1 MRKVFG
7 VMGCEGTESPLSASL
22 QLEVLTNLANET
34 NIPTVLREFQVWAR
48 AAPIQRGPGELPAAP
63 CAQRELSCGLRLLLR
78 VQSGETV
85 ILDPL
90 PMPLLALGQG
100 VSGRWVRVSLL
111 LPESSLWHDES
122 LSEG

>member
-1 MRKVFG
+1 M
-7 VMGCEGTESPLSASL
+7 MGCESTESPLSASL

-63 CAQRELSCGLRLLLR
+63 CAQRGLSCG
-78 VQSGETV
+78 VETS
-85 ILDPL
+85 LKGPKWRNSYL
-90 PMPLLALGQG
+90 GSSPNALLALGQG
-100 VSGRWVRVSLL
+100 VSGRWVRVSLPL
-111 LPESSLWHDES
+111 LECSLWHDES

>member
-1 MRKVFG
+1 M
-7 VMGCEGTESPLSASL
+7 MGCESTESPLSASL

-48 AAPIQRGPGELPAAP
+48 AAPIQR
-63 CAQRELSCGLRLLLR
+63 AQESCLQFLVHSENCPVGLRLLLR

-90 PMPLLALGQG
+90 PTLLLALGQG
-100 VSGRWVRVSLL
+100 VSGQWVRVSLPL
-111 LPESSLWHDES
+111 LESSLWHDES